1 MDTIDL
7 HLDNDN
13 ELMFKVVVEGSRPAD
28 SVCRLML
35 EGGDFSYAFSGNV
48 SEEGEVSVVI
58 PTLKKSLTEGTYKA
72 KLEVL
77 VDDRIFMP
85 LEFNANFKQSLK
97 VTAEAITRVVKTTS
111 KASAVILESPK
122 AQPKKIVKEATP
134 KETKSKNKSKID
146 VSKLS
151 KSQMRQL
158 VEMLE
163 KKTRG

>member
-35 EGGDFSYAFSGNV
+35 ERGDFSYAFSGKV
-48 SEEGEVSVVI
+48 SDEGEVSVVI
-58 PTLKKSLTEGTYKA
+58 PSLKKSLSEGTYKA
-72 KLEVL
+72 RLEVL

-85 LEFNANFKQSLK
+85 LEFDANFKQSLK
-97 VTAEAITRVVKTTS
+97 VTAEAVTRVQKATS
-111 KASAVILESPK
+111 KASAVMISSPKVENKKVIKESP
-122 AQPKKIVKEATP
+122 P
-134 KETKSKNKSKID
+134 KETRAKSKSKID

-151 KSQMRQL
+151 KSQMKQL

-163 KKTRG
+163 KRTRS